1 MDVFDK
7 VVPDVNPRQW
17 PKSLVKQWKHTCI
30 LGLLVGNAA
39 DCRSEHRPAC
49 SIDNRDLL
57 PCSHAPMLPCCALL
71 SDRVSVHFVY
81 LALLHG
87 KI

>member
-1 MDVFDK
+1 LDFSWVMLLTAGLST
-7 VVPDVNPRQW
+7 VPHAQ
-17 PKSLVKQWKHTCI
+17 LITEI
-30 LGLLVGNAA
+30 YY
-39 DCRSEHRPAC
+39 
-49 SIDNRDLL
+49 
-57 PCSHAPMLPCCALL
+57 HAPMLPCCALL